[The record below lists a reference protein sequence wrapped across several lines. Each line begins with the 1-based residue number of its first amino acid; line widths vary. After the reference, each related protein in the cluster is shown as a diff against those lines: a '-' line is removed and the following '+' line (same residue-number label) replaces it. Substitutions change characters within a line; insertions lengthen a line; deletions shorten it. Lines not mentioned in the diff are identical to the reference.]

1 MIENNGSAPAGNP
14 APGAGG
20 ESGTGDQPW
29 YGTIADDGLRGYAQT
44 KGFKDPAA
52 VLESYRNFEKLQGVP
67 QDRLL
72 KLPEKD
78 DDPAWGDIYGKL
90 GRPSDPTGYQLQ
102 FEGDSALADRFA
114 KTFHEAG
121 ISKSQ
126 AARLNTEWNAYVQ
139 ELIEGDER
147 ERAQRSGAELAELR
161 GKWGAKFDENAE
173 LGRRAAREFGVAE
186 DDFKQLEAALG
197 TAKSLEL
204 FQRIGSRLGEAKSF
218 DAGAGGG
225 ASNGFS
231 MTPEQARARMEELR
245 RDADWTA
252 AYLNGDAAKKAEADR
267 LHRIMAG
274 EA

>member
-1 MIENNGSAPAGNP
+1 MNDNNGSANAGNP
-14 APGAGG
+14 APGAGEG
-20 ESGTGDQPW
+20 GAGASDQPW
-29 YGTIADDGLRGYAQT
+29 YSGIQDEGLRGYAQT

-173 LGRRAAREFGVAE
+173 MGRRAARQFGVAE
-186 DDFKQLEAALG
+186 DDFKQIEAALG
-197 TAKSLEL
+197 PKKSLEL
-204 FQRIGSRLGEAKSF
+204 FHRIGAGLGEAKSF
-218 DAGAGGG
+218 NPEQGGG
-225 ASNGFS
+225 SSGFG
-231 MTPEQARARMEELR
+231 MTAEAARARISSLTG
-245 RDADWTA
+245 DKDWTTK
-252 AYLNGDAAKKAEADR
+252 YLSGDRSAIDEMTR
-267 LHRIMAG
+267 LQRIAAG
-274 EA
+274 ES